1 MLNCWPH
8 TAASFLVQG
17 PNAVSTIRTPPSSCT
32 MMTTHCC
39 CASFIP
45 LPPSVPVSDLG
56 VVRVFRRLLRRVGLC
71 ALVASASRCWME
83 PGFDAVP
90 AMEPLTKPLGVSG
103 EVNVAPREF
112 LPICEQL
119 RRAVPRVGDAFA
131 AFVEPG
137 GDAVLC
143 LKVSLGRLGDGLRR
157 VEAGPIYAAIF
168 AAFRLLFAC
177 SFAALP
183 HKAALDHP

>member
-8 TAASFLVQG
+8 TAASFLVKG
-17 PNAVSTIRTPPSSCT
+17 PNAVSTIRAPPSSCT

-45 LPPSVPVSDLG
+45 LPPSVPVGDLG
-56 VVRVFRRLLRRVGLC
+56 VVRVFRLLLGWLQLH
-71 ALVASASRCWME
+71 ALVACASRCWMQ
-83 PGFDAVP
+83 PVFDAVT
-90 AMEPLTKPLGVSG
+90 AMQPLTKHLGVSG
-103 EVNVAPREF
+103 KVPVALGEF
-112 LPICEQL
+112 LPIGEQL

-177 SFAALP
+177 S
-183 HKAALDHP
+183 